1 MTVNLIDILL
11 DFSGIRSVKPVWYV
25 RFKTRRKIE
34 GEVFEQTRFKGIL
47 EDKYV
52 WEIAPMTLMDPNQ
65 IRLSRIHTEMNDI
78 HIPLL
83 EEDEGARQI
92 SSIRGIYKRERT
104 YRFGKQISDAV
115 TIDSK
120 IEYKDG
126 RVVKYENK

>member
-11 DFSGIRSVKPVWYV
+11 DLSGIRSVEPVWFV

-34 GEVFEQTRFKGIL
+34 GEVVEQTKSRGA
-47 EDKYV
+47 EDGYV
-52 WEIAPMTLMDPNQ
+52 WEIAPMTVMDPGQ
-65 IRLSRIHTEMNDI
+65 IRFNRIYTEINDV

-115 TIDSK
+115 TLDSK